1 MENNLKKARKQAVK
15 SQQQAANKLNTTQHQ
30 ISKYE
35 NGVQDIT
42 LGKARILA
50 EYYNVSL
57 DYIAGRTEQPENPN
71 LI

>member
-42 LGKARILA
+42 LGKVRILT